1 MSTSLSRSS
10 SIYSTPPQTPS
21 SGTPPPFIMCTD
33 FLPNLSKD
41 LSLLLSENEDY
52 NMIINV
58 GEQPNVKQFKVHSI
72 ILRVRSSYFRAALS
86 SEWAKVENNYI
97 TFNKPNIN
105 PKIFEIILTYIYTGT
120 IILDESISS
129 DTMSILEVMMAADE
143 LCLQEMI
150 DYAQDYLLLYKPGW
164 IQRNFSTT
172 HKIALEHSN
181 TFTKLLDY
189 CNEIIVNDPELVFC
203 SEDFNSIDE
212 NTFISLL
219 KRDDL
224 LKDEVV
230 LWNHLIKWGTSR
242 ASISKDLS
250 NWSSKEYEILSEKIE
265 KSISHI
271 RFLHISSGD
280 FYKRVKPFAQCL
292 PPDLFEDILQ
302 YHLVPG
308 HQPSSDLIQPK
319 RATIDSV
326 IIERKHAALLASW
339 IDGKDE
345 LVQNKRDCLDNPY
358 EFKLLL
364 RGTRDGFTGTD
375 FHQRCDSKSST
386 ITIMKV
392 SNTGELIG
400 GFTPINWSSR
410 NDWGF
415 THESFIFH
423 LGEKNVVSRVTDPAK
438 AINYYENYGPSFG
451 RNDLKMSGNFK
462 AELKCCCKQGDYEFP
477 IRNDTNSFSI
487 DEYEVFQVIPRRPN
501 LMNLIV

>member
-58 GEQPNVKQFKVHSI
+58 GEHPNVKQFKVHSI

-129 DTMSILEVMMAADE
+129 DTMSILEVMIAADE
-143 LCLQEMI
+143 LCLQELI

-212 NTFISLL
+212 ITLLSLL

-230 LWNHLIKWGTSR
+230 LWNHLIKWGINCTG
-242 ASISKDLS
+242 ISKDLP
-250 NWSSKEYEILSEKIE
+250 NWTSKEYEILSEKIQ
-265 KSISHI
+265 KSIPLI

-280 FYKRVKPFAQCL
+280 FYKRVKPFANCL

-308 HQPSSDLIQPK
+308 HQPSNDLIQPK

-345 LVQNKRDCLDNPY
+345 LIQNKRDCLDNPY

-364 RGTRDGFTGTD
+364 RGTRDGFTGAD
-375 FHQRCDSKSST
+375 FHQKCDSKSAT
-386 ITIMKV
+386 VTIMKV
-392 SNTGELIG
+392 SNTAELIG
-400 GFTPINWSSR
+400 GFSPINWSSR

-415 THESFIFH
+415 TNESFIFY
-423 LGEKNVVSRVTDPAK
+423 LGEKNIVSRVIDPTK

-462 AELKCCCKQGDYEFP
+462 SELKCCCKQGDYEYP
-477 IRNDTNSFSI
+477 IRNDTSSFSI
-487 DEYEVFQVIPRRPN
+487 DEYEVFQIIPRRPN